1 MSIFTLPG
9 GIAERIALEARTA
22 GADLVETGGFVLVG
36 EDHRAILALTGNA
49 GISREEKLFVVA
61 IPATAALFDWAAERD
76 VRVAA
81 QWHSHR
87 YEAFLSETDLA
98 HGFNV
103 PDFRTTV
110 VPNYEDPSADPASWG
125 WWQFQTD
132 EWVATAAPAVTDEQ
146 FSMITF
152 EAGNVTEH

>member
-1 MSIFTLPG
+1 MSTFTLPK
-9 GIAERIALEARTA
+9 GIAERIAREARAA
-22 GADLVETGGFVLVG
+22 GLNLVETGGFVLVG
-36 EDHRAILALTGNA
+36 EDRKPILALTGEA
-49 GISREEKLFVVA
+49 GIYREEKLFVVD

-76 VRVAA
+76 VRVVA

-103 PDFRTTV
+103 PEFRTTV

-125 WWQFQTD
+125 WWQFQRD
-132 EWVATAAPAVTDEQ
+132 EWAATAAPGVTDGQ
-146 FSMITF
+146 FSTITF